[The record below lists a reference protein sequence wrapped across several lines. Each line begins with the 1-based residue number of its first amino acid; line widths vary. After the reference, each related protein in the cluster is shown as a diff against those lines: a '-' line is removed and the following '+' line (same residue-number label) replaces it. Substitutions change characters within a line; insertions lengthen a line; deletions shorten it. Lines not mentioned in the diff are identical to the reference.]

1 MRYELTEYMEGGSS
15 PFHRWMQTLD
25 STVKA
30 RVFKQLVRMEA
41 GNLGDSK
48 SVGDGVQE
56 LRMHFGAG
64 YRIYFGR
71 DGDTIIILLGGG
83 SKRKQ
88 AADIKAAKARWAEYG
103 KARKNHGTDQK
114 L

>member
-1 MRYELTEYMEGGSS
+1 VIEEGLCG
-15 PFHRWMQTLD
+15 RN
-25 STVKA
+25 TVWDDP
-30 RVFKQLVRMEA
+30 VEG

-64 YRIYFGR
+64 YRVYYGR

-83 SKRKQ
+83 SKRGQ
-88 AADIKAAKARWAEYG
+88 SRDIKAAKERWANYLKE
-103 KARKNHGTDQK
+103 R
-114 L
+114 

>member
-1 MRYELTEYMEGGSS
+1 MHYEIIEYIENGRS
-15 PFHRWMQTLD
+15 PFHKWISALD
-25 STVKA
+25 GVVKA
-30 RVFKQLVRMEA
+30 RVFSQLARMEN

-48 SVGDGVQE
+48 GVGDGVQE

-64 YRIYFGR
+64 YRVYYGR

-88 AADIKAAKARWAEYG
+88 TADIKAAQARWAEYK
-103 KARKNHGTDQK
+103 KAR
-114 L
+114 

>member
-1 MRYELTEYMEGGSS
+1 MYELREYTERGGS
-15 PFHRWMQTLD
+15 PFHKWFANLD
-25 STVKA
+25 AAVRA
-30 RVFKQLVRMEA
+30 RILRQLNRMEE
-41 GNLGDSK
+41 GNFGDSK

-64 YRIYFGR
+64 YRIYYGR

-88 AADIKAAKARWAEYG
+88 SSDIAAAKNRWAEYR
-103 KARKNHGTDQK
+103 KAR
-114 L
+114 

>member
-1 MRYELTEYMEGGSS
+1 MQHEIREFSKDGVS
-15 PFHRWMQTLD
+15 PFQKWFAGLD
-25 STVKA
+25 GATKA
-30 RVFKQLVRMEA
+30 RVARQLARMEN

-64 YRIYFGR
+64 YRVYYGR

-83 SKRKQ
+83 SKRRQ
-88 AADIKAAKARWAEYG
+88 SADIKAAKARWTEYK
-103 KARKNHGTDQK
+103 KAR
-114 L
+114 